1 MINILYQFN
10 EKYVP
15 YAGVSITSLLEN
27 NKDADNITIYL
38 LGEGITDESK
48 EKLLRQIDIY
58 GRRGIF
64 LDAADLIEEIKNI
77 GLDQYRGSYAA
88 NVRMFVNNY
97 IPDTVD
103 RLLYL
108 DCDTIIVNS
117 LSSLFR
123 CDMKNKPAGMVL
135 DSMCMNHK
143 QDIGFSKEDLYFN
156 SGVILFNMPEW
167 RRQQCQERIV
177 DHIRNIRSHYIA
189 PDQDVLNIVLKK
201 QIRVLDAK
209 YNFQPFHMVYPYKL
223 YMRLFGQP
231 HYYSKSRVE
240 KANNDTIIYHTFRF
254 LGEFPWHKNSLH
266 PATKV
271 FDKYISKSL
280 WKDYI
285 KRNSDNN
292 IIFKIERTMYRFLP
306 KSVFIFFFKIC
317 YELYLWKSNKDSLKA

>member
-48 EKLLRQIDIY
+48 EKLLHQIDIY

-240 KANNDTIIYHTFRF
+240 KAKTDTIIYHTFRF

-266 PATKV
+266 PARRV
-271 FDKYISKSL
+271 FDRYITKSL

-285 KRNSDNN
+285 KRKSDTNV
-292 IIFKIERTMYRFLP
+292 IF
-306 KSVFIFFFKIC
+306 
-317 YELYLWKSNKDSLKA
+317 